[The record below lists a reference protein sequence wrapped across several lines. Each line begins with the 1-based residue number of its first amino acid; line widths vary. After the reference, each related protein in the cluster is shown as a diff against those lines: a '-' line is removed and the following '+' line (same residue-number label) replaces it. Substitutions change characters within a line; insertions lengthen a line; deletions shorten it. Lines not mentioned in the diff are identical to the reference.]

1 MQLYK
6 VNQSNMWGMYLLCG
20 LQIKLYTAKYLCI
33 CNSDCYA
40 AIWVRNLYFSKYLN
54 RIPISECVCD
64 ITVCAICLFATWKVF
79 ATGWNLHLTLHAT
92 YKINSLYCVVCVMHF
107 YTVLCFIY
115 RYYYS
120 IYQFIIPS
128 WRKSWTST
136 TYIMFESYNRLL
148 FYPFYMGELQRFDC
162 RK

>member
-1 MQLYK
+1 MGYVLAMWIADQAVLCEILMYMQ
-6 VNQSNMWGMYLLCG
+6 QRLLCSHYG
-20 LQIKLYTAKYLCI
+20 CI
-33 CNSDCYA
+33 IY
-40 AIWVRNLYFSKYLN
+40 ILSKYLN

-64 ITVCAICLFATWKVF
+64 ITVCAICPFATWKVF
-79 ATGWNLHLTLHAT
+79 ATGCNLHLTLHAT

-136 TYIMFESYNRLL
+136 SYIMFESYNRLL
-148 FYPFYMGELQRFDC
+148 FYSFYMGELQRFDC